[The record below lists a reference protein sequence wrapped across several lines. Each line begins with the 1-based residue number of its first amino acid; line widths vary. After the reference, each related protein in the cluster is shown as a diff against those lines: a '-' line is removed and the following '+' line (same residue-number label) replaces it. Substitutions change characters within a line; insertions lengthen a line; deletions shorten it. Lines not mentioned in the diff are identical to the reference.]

1 MAKKFPDLSGDGKT
15 TFKDMLIGRGVI
27 KKKPKKKKEGKMP
40 RKKAIVKKKG
50 FNLWERVYKGALK
63 FFSKEYPNKPKRK
76 RAKK

>member
-1 MAKKFPDLSGDGKT
+1 MRKYRDMAQRNDLSSN
-15 TFKDMLIGRGVI
+15 LYE
-27 KKKPKKKKEGKMP
+27 KKEGKMP